1 MLSPLGANAFTL
13 GRKRF
18 HPWAQTL
25 SPLSVNQQLP
35 RNNVKSAEKNDK
47 SSEKTIATA
56 GRNESV
62 SRGEEDE
69 DCVVQ
74 FYYRL
79 MDSNIIGTLFSF
91 YFVAET
97 VLCVLCD

>member
-1 MLSPLGANAFTL
+1 MLLRAVATILPIPVGL
-13 GRKRF
+13 R
-18 HPWAQTL
+18 PWAQTL
-25 SPLSVNQQLP
+25 SPLGVNQQLP
-35 RNNVKSAEKNDK
+35 RKNVKSAGKNDQ

-91 YFVAET
+91 YFCGRNRFLRVM
-97 VLCVLCD
+97 

>member
-1 MLSPLGANAFTL
+1 MTNLQ
-13 GRKRF
+13 K
-18 HPWAQTL
+18 
-25 SPLSVNQQLP
+25 
-35 RNNVKSAEKNDK
+35 
-47 SSEKTIATA
+47 KTIATA

-91 YFVAET
+91 IFVAET
-97 VLCVLCD
+97 VPCVLCD

>member
-1 MLSPLGANAFTL
+1 MVTYAFTCRGNDFAYSSWFTPLGVNAFTL
-13 GRKRF
+13 GRKCF

-25 SPLSVNQQLP
+25 SPLGVNQQLP
-35 RNNVKSAEKNDK
+35 RKNVKSAEKNDK

-74 FYYRL
+74 FYYR
-79 MDSNIIGTLFSF
+79 
-91 YFVAET
+91 
-97 VLCVLCD
+97 

>member
-1 MLSPLGANAFTL
+1 MLLRAVATILPIPVGL
-13 GRKRF
+13 R
-18 HPWAQTL
+18 PWAQTL
-25 SPLSVNQQLP
+25 SPFGVHPQLP
-35 RNNVKSAEKNDK
+35 SNTVHSAGKNDQ

-74 FYYRL
+74 FYYRW

-91 YFVAET
+91 IFVAET
-97 VLCVLCD
+97 VPCVLCD